1 MENDTNLT
9 PEQENGV
16 PENYD
21 DCEAQHYSV
30 PSEKLKVGFISF
42 LKRCGF
48 PDMLLMRFIGAY
60 FLISGINISSALK
73 NEIGAINSWR
83 QFIGTV
89 SVSYTL
95 LFSAAIFILLTALH
109 FLTGGKMKI
118 ADAFAAIT
126 GVLYFSL
133 SLMWKNEDFYLCM
146 ALIAVCVVLISY
158 IIGKTTHR
166 SLEKFPLWVSAAV
179 VIIAA
184 AAVTLFVAVNSA
196 ARHFAFRTSCYDFGI
211 FVQMFHSM
219 ITDFTAETTCERDK
233 LLSHFFVHSSYIYY
247 LLAPIY
253 AIFPKEETLLTAQAV
268 LAMGGIF
275 PLFLI
280 AKNHNYRGLFLTGIC
295 LVYVFFPGIIA
306 PCFYDFHENAFLP
319 TLLMWTLYA
328 MDRKKLPLFYM
339 MSVLV
344 CLVKEDAPLYIICI
358 AIFFFFDERSPKR
371 LHGIII
377 AFISAAY
384 FAVIT
389 SWLTENG
396 DGSIMTVS
404 RFGNLIIDRD
414 GGFIEII
421 RNVLLNPGYFFSQ
434 MLTESTLLFFL
445 KVMAPLLFL
454 PFMTKRIHRFLLI
467 IPFVIMN
474 LVIGAGYKYAADI
487 MYQYI
492 FGPSCL
498 LIYMS
503 LINCEELKSERKH
516 IAAVSAAA
524 ASVIAAFC
532 IVSKNASYYQIYTSC
547 RDYYTSIE
555 ECLDSVPD
563 DASVIAN
570 TWYLPHIADRK
581 EVYNFNTD
589 DFIIDESETAVALRE
604 PERYDFYVMSTSDS
618 NTVTAIPLL
627 EDAGFTLYSK
637 TDGAV
642 IYVSPDYKLS

>member
-9 PEQENGV
+9 PEQENSV
-16 PENYD
+16 PTEYD
-21 DCEAQHYSV
+21 DNTDKSRTV
-30 PSEKLKVGFISF
+30 LSEKLKVGFISF
-42 LKRCGF
+42 LNRCGF
-48 PDMLLMRFIGAY
+48 PDMLLTRLISAY
-60 FLISGINISSALK
+60 FLVSGINISSALK
-73 NEIGAINSWR
+73 NEIGAIDSWQ
-83 QFIGTV
+83 QFIGSI

-95 LFSAAIFILLTALH
+95 IFSAAIFVLLTALH
-109 FLTGGKMKI
+109 FFTSGKMKI
-118 ADAFAAIT
+118 ADSLAAIT
-126 GVLYFSL
+126 GLLYFSL
-133 SLMWKNEDFYLCM
+133 SLMWKNENFYLCM
-146 ALIAVCVVLISY
+146 ALIAASVVFVSY
-158 IIGKTTHR
+158 IIGKTTQ
-166 SLEKFPLWVSAAV
+166 STLEKFPLWLSATV

-196 ARHFAFRTSCYDFGI
+196 ARHGAFRTSCYDFGI

-219 ITDFTAETTCERDK
+219 VTDFTAETTCERDK

-247 LLAPIY
+247 LLAPVY

-280 AKNHNYRGLFLTGIC
+280 AKNHNYKGLRLTGIC
-295 LVYVFFPGIIA
+295 LVYVFFPGILA

-328 MDRKKLPLFYM
+328 MDRKKIPLFYI

-358 AIFFFFDERSPKR
+358 ALFFFFDERSPKR

-377 AFISAAY
+377 ALLSASY

-389 SWLTENG
+389 SWLNEKG
-396 DGSIMTVS
+396 DGAIMTAS

-414 GGFIEII
+414 GGFIGII
-421 RNVLLNPGYFFSQ
+421 RNVLMNPGYFFSQ
-434 MLTESTLLFFL
+434 MITESTLLFFL

-467 IPFVIMN
+467 VPFVIMN

-503 LINCEELKSERKH
+503 LINCEELKSERKN
-516 IAAVSAAA
+516 IVAVSAAA

-532 IVSKNASYYQIYTSC
+532 IVSKNALYYQIYKS
-547 RDYYTSIE
+547 RQDYYTSIE
-555 ECLDSVPD
+555 ECLDSVPE

-570 TWYLPHIADRK
+570 TWYLPHIADRR
-581 EVYNFNTD
+581 EVYNFNND

-627 EDAGFTLYSK
+627 EDAGFTLYNK
-637 TDGAV
+637 TDGIV
-642 IYVSPDYKLS
+642 IYVSPDYSLP